1 MLEVELRGAAITDIA
16 SLYDE
21 LNRVFMADEDWQLG
35 PSLDALDDLLYGGY
49 GAAFGSTTGHSA
61 GPSKGAGTG
70 TGTGTVTGRL
80 RVIWRDHA
88 RSRDA
93 LGVATTASWYEAKLA
108 QPGRFNTE
116 KVTRDLAGLR
126 ASGGPTYF
134 DLLLEVF
141 ASHPNVELVLA

>member
-49 GAAFGSTTGHSA
+49 GAAFGSATDHSA
-61 GPSKGAGTG
+61 GPSTG
-70 TGTGTVTGRL
+70 SGTGTVTGRL
-80 RVIWRDHA
+80 RVVWRDHA

-134 DLLLEVF
+134 DLVLEVF
-141 ASHPNVELVLA
+141 SSHPNVELVLD

>member
-1 MLEVELRGAAITDIA
+1 MPESATDGGTLEVELRGAAITDIA

-35 PSLDALDDLLYGGY
+35 PSLDALDDLLYGGF
-49 GAAFGSTTGHSA
+49 GAAFGHE
-61 GPSKGAGTG
+61 
-70 TGTGTVTGRL
+70 
-80 RVIWRDHA
+80 RVRVVWRDHA

-108 QPGRFNTE
+108 QPGTFNTE
-116 KVTRDLAGLR
+116 KVTRDLAELR

-134 DLLLEVF
+134 DLVLEVF
-141 ASHPNVELVLA
+141 ASHPNVELVLT

>member
-1 MLEVELRGAAITDIA
+1 MLEVELHGAAITDIA

-49 GAAFGSTTGHSA
+49 GAAFGSATGHLA
-61 GPSKGAGTG
+61 GPSTDAG

-80 RVIWRDHA
+80 RVVWRDHA

-93 LGVATTASWYEAKLA
+93 LGVATTASWYQAKLA
-108 QPGRFNTE
+108 QPGRFNIE
-116 KVTRDLAGLR
+116 KVARDLAALR

-134 DLLLEVF
+134 DLVLEVF
-141 ASHPNVELVLA
+141 SSHPNVELVLA

>member
-1 MLEVELRGAAITDIA
+1 MLEVELHGAAITDIA

-49 GAAFGSTTGHSA
+49 GAAFGSATDHSA
-61 GPSKGAGTG
+61 GS
-70 TGTGTVTGRL
+70 GTGTVTGRL
-80 RVIWRDHA
+80 RVVWRDHA

-108 QPGRFNTE
+108 KPGTFNTE
-116 KVTRDLAGLR
+116 KVTRDLAALR

-134 DLLLEVF
+134 DLVLEVF
-141 ASHPNVELVLA
+141 SSHPNVELVLD